1 MPVYGVGVVR
11 GLRMH
16 PLLADSLLAAAVA
29 VFLLAGA
36 AVRGGELGD
45 RPGAFGLVLAAVGAA
60 PLLVRR
66 RFPIGSLLAVT
77 ALMGAFYLCGFR
89 ATLGQPGIL
98 IAAYTVWAR
107 YPASKAWPSS
117 ALAMAAYEATMIA
130 GGASH
135 PVGDSVIA
143 LLQASA
149 TILIGHSVHV
159 RANRLRATAERAD
172 RAEREIELEA
182 QQAVAEERIRIAREL
197 HDVVSHHL
205 SVISVQANLAK
216 YVFETAPDMARGAL
230 DTITGTTTEALD
242 ELRRLLS
249 VLRPPQYEPG
259 EYRPQPGLTDLPA
272 LVARLSDAGLTLGLR
287 VTGTPRPLPPGQ
299 QLCAYRVAQE
309 ALTNVLKHAADATA
323 ELTLDYGDEGLR
335 LLVVDSGG
343 GPPPRVNHA
352 GHGLVEMRERARM
365 YGGVIEIGP
374 REPAGFAI
382 ELTLPYPTA
391 GRTTGEPS

>member
-1 MPVYGVGVVR
+1 M
-11 GLRMH
+11 
-16 PLLADSLLAAAVA
+16 LLDSTLAVA
-29 VFLLAGA
+29 VGVLLVAGA

-45 RPGAFGLVLAAVGAA
+45 RPGAFGLTLAAAGAV

-66 RFPIGSLLAVT
+66 RYPIGSLLTVIV
-77 ALMGAFYLCGFR
+77 LVGVFYLCGFR
-89 ATLGQPGIL
+89 STLGEPGIL

-107 YPASKAWPSS
+107 YPIRQAWPPTVL
-117 ALAMAAYEATMIA
+117 ALLGYETTMIA

-135 PVGDSVIA
+135 PLPDTVLA

-149 TILIGHSVHV
+149 TVLIGHSVYI

-182 QQAVAEERIRIAREL
+182 RQAVVEERIRIAREL

-205 SVISVQANLAK
+205 SVISVQANLAR
-216 YVFETAPDMARGAL
+216 YVFESAPDTARGAL

-249 VLRPPQYEPG
+249 VLRPPRHEPG
-259 EYRPQPGLTDLPA
+259 EYRPQPGLADLPA
-272 LVARLSDAGLTLGLR
+272 LVGRLRDAGLSADLCI
-287 VTGTPRPLPPGQ
+287 TGAPRSLPPGQ

-309 ALTNVLKHAADATA
+309 ALTNVIKHAGDASA
-323 ELTLDYGDEGLR
+323 EVTLDYGADGLR

-343 GPPPRVNHA
+343 GTPARANHA
-352 GHGLVEMRERARM
+352 GHGLVGMRERARM

-374 REPAGFAI
+374 REPAGFGI
-382 ELTLPYPTA
+382 ELTLPYPNP
-391 GRTTGEPS
+391 GRSAGEP